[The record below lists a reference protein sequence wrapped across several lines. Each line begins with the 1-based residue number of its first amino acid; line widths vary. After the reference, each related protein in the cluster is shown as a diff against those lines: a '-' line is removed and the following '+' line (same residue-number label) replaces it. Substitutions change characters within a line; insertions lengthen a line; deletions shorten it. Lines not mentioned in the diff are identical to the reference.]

1 MFIDFIRS
9 IHYNIVTINKRGKN
23 KMTHQ
28 EFSDKLSEAIF
39 MNIEEVESIKERNEA
54 NSLCFSVK
62 TKNGENFEVQVK
74 KTA

>member
-1 MFIDFIRS
+1 
-9 IHYNIVTINKRGKN
+9 
-23 KMTHQ
+23 MTHQ